1 MDKEKTYKDCYKI
14 IKPYIKQKL
23 MGPIF
28 RGQIYNSI
36 DKNLF
41 ISEFNNDELI
51 GFCVLRFLKKTSIYS
66 LDKIAVDERFL
77 NTGLGKKM
85 LLNALFL
92 SKNELKLEVAANN
105 AKAINFYIKHQ
116 FEVINEKFVGKN
128 KDTKLIVMKYKI

>member
-36 DKNLF
+36 DKHLF
-41 ISEFNNDELI
+41 ISEFNNEELI
-51 GFCVLRFLKKTSIYS
+51 GFCVLRFLKKTKIYS

-77 NTGLGKKM
+77 HTGLGKKM
-85 LLNALFL
+85 LLQALLL
-92 SKNELKLEVAANN
+92 SKNELKLEVAASNL
-105 AKAINFYIKHQ
+105 KAINFYIKHQ

-128 KDTKLIVMKYKI
+128 KDTKLIVMKYKT

>member
-41 ISEFNNDELI
+41 ISEFNNEELI
-51 GFCVLRFLKKTSIYS
+51 GFCVLRFLKKTKIYS

-77 NTGLGKKM
+77 HIGLGKKM
-85 LLNALFL
+85 LLNALLL
-92 SKNELKLEVAANN
+92 SKNELKLEVAASN
-105 AKAINFYIKHQ
+105 AKAINFYMKHQ
-116 FEVINEKFVGKN
+116 FEVISEKFVGKN
-128 KDTKLIVMKYKI
+128 KDTKLIVMKYKT